1 MIYNTRKKY
10 LLKSSNEDKIMK
22 LDSFKYLN
30 SKNSSDLD
38 KPSQF
43 RFSKLK
49 SFLGCFALGIL
60 ILPIWQIQA
69 IAQSDSPTSTIP
81 SRSAKFKV
89 TFDPPAE
96 DMPRKTTGGASRTIS
111 QCVNQLE
118 YDDIPF
124 SALLPASTQGL
135 TAAAHP
141 TILAYLPE
149 TEAQKVFFSWR
160 DENNQDHY
168 QAILPIKKRAG
179 IISLNLPENAPS
191 LEIGKNYQWAIAIMC
206 NDRLQPD
213 SPMIQGQVKRI
224 ELASAIQ
231 SRLDNEISLNNAAIY
246 GETGLWYETVA
257 TLAQLKTAQ
266 PNNQDLALNWSNLL
280 TSVGL
285 AEVVEAPLKINQLT
299 NK

>member
-1 MIYNTRKKY
+1 M
-10 LLKSSNEDKIMK
+10 KIN
-22 LDSFKYLN
+22 SFKYLN
-30 SKNSSDLD
+30 IKNNSALD

-43 RFSKLK
+43 RFSKFK
-49 SFLGCFALGIL
+49 SFLGFFALGIL
-60 ILPIWQIQA
+60 ILPIWQMRA
-69 IAQSDSPTSTIP
+69 IAQSDSSISIIP

-89 TFDPPAE
+89 TFDPPTE
-96 DMPRKTTGGASRTIS
+96 DMPRKSTGGASRTIS
-111 QCVNQLE
+111 QCVDPLE

-135 TAAAHP
+135 TAASHP

-149 TEAQKVFFSWR
+149 TDAQKVFFSWR

-168 QAILPIKKRAG
+168 QAILPITKRSG
-179 IISLNLPENAPS
+179 IISLNLPEDAPP
-191 LEIGKNYQWAIAIMC
+191 LEVGKNYQWAIAIMC

-213 SPMIQGQVKRI
+213 SPMVQGQVKRV

-231 SRLDNEISLNNAAIY
+231 SRLDHDISLNNAAIY

-257 TLAQLKTAQ
+257 TLAQLKKAQ
-266 PNNQDLALNWSNLL
+266 PNNQNLALNWSNLL

-285 AEVVEAPLKINQLT
+285 AEVAEAPLNINQLI